1 MQQLCIIRSEWDLK
15 NRNVPFQGGLTSFN
29 LVKLRLISLKCS
41 RSVFLARSNVNAGRG
56 S

>member
-29 LVKLRLISLKCS
+29 LVKPLISLKCS
-41 RSVFLARSNVNAGRG
+41 CSVFLARSNVNAGRG